1 MKSPGWG
8 GFFMGMA
15 FASSVLVIGIF
26 LVEPF
31 QALVGEVPYSHRINC
46 SL

>member
-15 FASSVLVIGIF
+15 FASFVLVIAIF

-31 QALVGEVPYSHRINC
+31 QALVGEVPYFHRINC